1 MPSSA
6 SSAQA
11 RAARMHVVVF
21 MYLFGYLQE
30 STVFP
35 FWIFSFFTNF
45 YYFSTSTAHEPGS
58 LQMLVGLLHGVFCSI
73 RCCSMP
79 V

>member
-11 RAARMHVVVF
+11 RAARMHAVVF

-30 STVFP
+30 SSQSFS
-35 FWIFSFFTNF
+35 FFFSFFTNF
-45 YYFSTSTAHEPGS
+45 YYFSTSTAHEPFYTPPSRYGG
-58 LQMLVGLLHGVFCSI
+58 VGG
-73 RCCSMP
+73 
-79 V
+79 